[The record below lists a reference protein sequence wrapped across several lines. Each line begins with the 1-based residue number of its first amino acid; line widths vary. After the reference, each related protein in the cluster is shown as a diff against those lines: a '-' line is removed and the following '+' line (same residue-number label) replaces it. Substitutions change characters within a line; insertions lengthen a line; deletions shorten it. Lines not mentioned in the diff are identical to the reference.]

1 MGPRVTMSWWV
12 LLLVLCSRYYQSE
25 AISCRS
31 TEYEKDG
38 RCCSLCMPGHRLD
51 QDCTESSETVC
62 VACEDG
68 EYQDKWNQEAY
79 CLPHHNCD
87 EKLGFQ
93 KISEGTDA
101 KNVDC
106 VCQEGKHCSSQQCE
120 TCVLNKP
127 CTLGFGVTRKAE
139 RYSDTECAPCQNGT
153 FSNVS
158 SDTEPCKDWKSCGRS
173 QLQIRPGTDRADVVC
188 GPLPKKNST
197 WIYIVVVL
205 LVVIIGLVLFFF
217 FRKRRKGKKVKMQH
231 EIQDVAKN
239 GNAVPLVI
247 QNLPVEDMDDQDITM
262 QGLPVAQEQGKDYHM
277 SQEEK

>member
-1 MGPRVTMSWWV
+1 
-12 LLLVLCSRYYQSE
+12 
-25 AISCRS
+25 
-31 TEYEKDG
+31 
-38 RCCSLCMPGHRLD
+38 MPGHRLV
-51 QDCTESSETVC
+51 QECTESSETVC

-68 EYQDKWNQEAY
+68 EYQDKFNRLAY
-79 CLPHHNCD
+79 CLPHRNCD

-93 KISEGTDA
+93 TISEGTDT
-101 KNVDC
+101 KDVDC
-106 VCQEGKHCSSQQCE
+106 LCQNGKHCSSQQCE

-127 CTLGFGVTRKAE
+127 CNPGFGVTRKAE
-139 RYSDTECAPCQNGT
+139 GYSDTKCAPCQNGT

-158 SDTEPCKDWKSCGRS
+158 SDTEPCKDWQSCGRS

-197 WIYIVVVL
+197 WIYIVVVM

-217 FRKRRKGKKVKMQH
+217 FRKRRKGKKVTVNN
-231 EIQDVAKN
+231 EIQAPPNEVLLLN
-239 GNAVPLVI
+239 ILEPNV
-247 QNLPVEDMDDQDITM
+247 PVEDLDDQDITM